1 MNCFRRFLSLML
13 TMILFAGCFAVTAQA
28 ADNTKYGI
36 GFVITSKLRLYS
48 KASSKSDVIDIA
60 SEGECVILLS
70 QKDDWYKVSYNMQ
83 EGYML
88 ADCLR
93 ASTQEEAELGYGKIS
108 NAEVV
113 YLRSGPG
120 TGYSILSSGFRGNE
134 FYTLGI
140 DNGWYKILKDDATCY
155 VRSDFFELKEIPYE
169 NEDSEH
175 DPQFFTLGEQIGEIT
190 YTESE
195 PVSMGGV
202 TGYYAPIDSSR
213 ILATAQKYI
222 GAPYV
227 FGGTSPSGFDC
238 SGLVYYVL
246 AELGYP
252 APRTAASQYGMGSYV
267 DGYDLRPGDL
277 VFFANTYTS
286 GISHVGIYA
295 GGGSFL
301 HAPNEGSSV
310 SYSSLSG
317 YWAEHYAGAR
327 RLG

>member
-1 MNCFRRFLSLML
+1 MNCIRRILSLAL
-13 TMILFAGCFAVTAQA
+13 AILLLSSCFAVTAVA
-28 ADNTKYGI
+28 ADNLTYGI

-48 KASSKSDVIDIA
+48 KASFQSDVIDIA
-60 SEGECVILLS
+60 SEGECVILVS
-70 QKDDWYKVSYNMQ
+70 QKDDWFKVRYNMQ
-83 EGYML
+83 DGYMR

-93 ASTQEEAELGYGKIS
+93 ASTQEEAELGYGKIT
-108 NAEVV
+108 NAQVV

-169 NEDSEH
+169 NEDSENE
-175 DPQFFTLGEQIGEIT
+175 PQFFTLGEQIGELT
-190 YTESE
+190 YEESE

-202 TGYYAPIDSSR
+202 TGYYAPIDPSK

-222 GAPYV
+222 GVPYV

-252 APRTAASQYGMGSYV
+252 APRTAAAQYAMGSAV
-267 DGYDLRPGDL
+267 SPEGLCPGDL
-277 VFFANTYTS
+277 VFFENTYTS

-295 GGGSFL
+295 GGGKFL
-301 HAPNEGSSV
+301 HAPTEGSSV
-310 SYSSLSG
+310 SYSSISG

>member
-1 MNCFRRFLSLML
+1 M
-13 TMILFAGCFAVTAQA
+13 TEAILRDWTAG
-28 ADNTKYGI
+28 
-36 GFVITSKLRLYS
+36 
-48 KASSKSDVIDIA
+48 
-60 SEGECVILLS
+60 
-70 QKDDWYKVSYNMQ
+70 
-83 EGYML
+83 
-88 ADCLR
+88 
-93 ASTQEEAELGYGKIS
+93 
-108 NAEVV
+108 
-113 YLRSGPG
+113 
-120 TGYSILSSGFRGNE
+120 
-134 FYTLGI
+134 
-140 DNGWYKILKDDATCY
+140 Y

-175 DPQFFTLGEQIGEIT
+175 DPQFFTLGDQIGELT

-213 ILATAQKYI
+213 ILSTAQKYI
-222 GAPYV
+222 GVPYV

-252 APRTAASQYGMGSYV
+252 APRTAAAQYAMGSSV
-267 DGYDLRPGDL
+267 SHDGLRPGDL
-277 VFFANTYTS
+277 VFFENTYTS